1 MQFKFEWDDREV
13 RKMFEEY
20 PGKFTWEHI
29 EEEVRK
35 LRMRGVSLESIL
47 YGPDVP
53 RPNRAVIGGVPVRF
67 SFEVPRGEIVIMER
81 C

>member
-35 LRMRGVSLESIL
+35 LRMRGVSLESML
-47 YGPDVP
+47 
-53 RPNRAVIGGVPVRF
+53 
-67 SFEVPRGEIVIMER
+67 
-81 C
+81 